1 MTPLVTLPS
10 RVCRRLW
17 STVKFKSFEQSPI
30 MGEPGAEGDTDSVFT
45 FDSADA
51 SHLHDG
57 NHGEEGSVTEAVDL
71 ALV

>member
-1 MTPLVTLPS
+1 MVNGKIQFFEHS
-10 RVCRRLW
+10 R
-17 STVKFKSFEQSPI
+17 T
-30 MGEPGAEGDTDSVFT
+30 MGEPGAEEDTDTVFT

>member
-1 MTPLVTLPS
+1 
-10 RVCRRLW
+10 
-17 STVKFKSFEQSPI
+17 
-30 MGEPGAEGDTDSVFT
+30 MGEPGAEEDTDTVFT

>member
-1 MTPLVTLPS
+1 MSEL
-10 RVCRRLW
+10 
-17 STVKFKSFEQSPI
+17 
-30 MGEPGAEGDTDSVFT
+30 PGAVDDTDTVFT
-45 FDSADA
+45 FDSADAA

>member
-1 MTPLVTLPS
+1 MTTSHQIETVEIQKIETDLPMS
-10 RVCRRLW
+10 EL
-17 STVKFKSFEQSPI
+17 
-30 MGEPGAEGDTDSVFT
+30 PGAEDDTDTVFT
-45 FDSADA
+45 FDSADAA

>member
-1 MTPLVTLPS
+1 
-10 RVCRRLW
+10 
-17 STVKFKSFEQSPI
+17 

-71 ALV
+71 ALVSYVRMLI

>member
-1 MTPLVTLPS
+1 MEIQ
-10 RVCRRLW
+10 
-17 STVKFKSFEQSPI
+17 KIEQIFQHIPI
-30 MGEPGAEGDTDSVFT
+30 GANEELGAEDDTDTVFT
-45 FDSADA
+45 FDSADAA